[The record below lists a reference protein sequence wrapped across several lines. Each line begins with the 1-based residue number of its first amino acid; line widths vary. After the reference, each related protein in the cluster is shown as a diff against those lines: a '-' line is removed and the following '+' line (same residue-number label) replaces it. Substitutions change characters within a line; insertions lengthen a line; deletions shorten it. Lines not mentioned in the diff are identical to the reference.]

1 MEGRFALRICAAAGL
16 ILAGAALS
24 GGRLEAGGAAH
35 VITMQIAGFEPQV
48 LTVKTG
54 ERITWVNKDFFP
66 HTATADNKA
75 FDSGSIA
82 PSATWDFVAKK
93 AGTYTYICSIHPTMK
108 GTITVQ

>member
-1 MEGRFALRICAAAGL
+1 VQRSFVLPICAAAGL
-16 ILAGAALS
+16 FLAGAAAP

-35 VITMQIAGFEPQV
+35 IISMQIAGFDPQV

-54 ERITWVNKDFFP
+54 DRITWVNKDFFP
-66 HTATADNKA
+66 HTATADDKA

-82 PSATWDFVAKK
+82 PSGTWDFVAKK

-108 GTITVQ
+108 GTIKVE